1 MKPGPEISMAIAQN
15 LTDSLNTNDDMGF
28 NPGSDTCPSCK
39 SDQWNGAIHV
49 AMESTTGAKRSFTAS
64 AKNAGKLY
72 GAISEALL
80 SDRWFSWDHPIA
92 ADIGLSTN
100 TGLVQEI
107 KRFMVEYGPA
117 VQMPSPPTEPKPSTS
132 ITDIPECIGERS
144 PFSPAP
150 TEPTPSGI
158 MEETVVQRET
168 GKSSVRSRIARFLM
182 VTVPSLVVLIGA
194 NAFFGNEILVVLPLI
209 IVFSLIVM
217 IVTFKA
223 QNRITKLAE
232 DEDDLE
238 NRENRPET
246 LDPYTQDIEKSR
258 EETERFRI
266 RYEESER
273 ELREYTRLL
282 KEAAIYERQL
292 AEYEIKKLSVLKTRE
307 LLWERTR
314 LCTRCGT
321 AYLGPD

>member
-15 LTDSLNTNDDMGF
+15 LTDSLNTNDDMCIH
-28 NPGSDTCPSCK
+28 PGSDTCPSCK
-39 SDQWNGAIHV
+39 SDQWNGAINV
-49 AMESTTGAKRSFTAS
+49 AMESTPDAKRTFSAS
-64 AKNAGKLY
+64 AKNAYKLN
-72 GAISEALL
+72 GGIREALL
-80 SDRWFSWDHPIA
+80 TDRWFSWDHPIA

-132 ITDIPECIGERS
+132 ITDIPECIWERS
-144 PFSPAP
+144 PYSHAP
-150 TEPTPSGI
+150 TEPTRSGLV
-158 MEETVVQRET
+158 EDTVKPKET
-168 GKSSVRSRIARFLM
+168 GISNVRSRFARVLM

-194 NAFFGNEILVVLPLI
+194 NIFFGVNFLGVLPISIFFALMMI
-209 IVFSLIVM
+209 IVTLIV
-217 IVTFKA
+217 
-223 QNRITKLAE
+223 RIPRPKMAE
-232 DEDDLE
+232 DEDDLKD
-238 NRENRPET
+238 RENRPVT